1 MTWLKQLITRQR
13 IFSDLSEEIQQ
24 HLAEK
29 TEALMAAGMSREQA
43 ERAAKREFGN
53 VNRIEERGREAWMWP
68 LAESLC
74 ADAKFSIR
82 QLRKNYGFALTAI
95 LTLALGIGATTAIFS
110 LVNTV
115 LLRPLPFPEQDRLM
129 WLSQQD
135 HSLPGV
141 APESLSYPDYFDWRA
156 QNHTFSGMASY
167 TGSGVTLESEGET
180 QRLDA
185 ETVSANFFQTL
196 GAAPMLGRDFRWED
210 EKPGNRTVMLSYALW
225 QSNFG
230 SSKEIVGRT
239 IHMDDRAYTVAGV
252 MPKEFQFPL
261 GSPGPALWKSIAD
274 DAEGKD
280 PQTAQRGF
288 DVLGVIGRLKPGVTM
303 EQAKADLSLIAGNLA
318 RQYPDNN
325 KQYSSALVEQELQH
339 ITGDTRP
346 ALRVLFGAVTLVLL
360 IVCANVAG
368 LLLARGSKRSAE
380 FALRTA
386 IGASRAAIVRQ
397 LLVESVTLSL
407 CGGAAGIALAYA
419 LIRASV
425 KLMPLDIPRMEDA
438 SIDAS
443 IVLFDLLLSLF
454 TGLLFGVLPAWRV
467 SRSSPALALR
477 DGSRSVTGGHGQNR
491 IHNGLVIA
499 QTAIGLVLLVGS
511 GLFIRSFVRI
521 LNVDPGFDPKQV
533 FTARVGVSFG
543 KLQHDQHVQ
552 FYEQLLGRVSAL
564 PGVRSASAGWP
575 LPMSGGNASISFGIE
590 GRPVAKG
597 DEPSESAGLAM
608 PGYFETMH
616 IPLVAGRTFDERDG
630 LKGAPTLLI
639 NRAFADKYFPGEN
652 PLGKHIRV
660 EEGDDV
666 FDHSMREVVGLVGDI
681 KRKGL
686 TAEAEPQFYLPF
698 AQALITN
705 PNLVVRTSG
714 DPAAV
719 QSAIRAVVREMDKS
733 VPVYQVS
740 TLEDYISK
748 SAAQPRFQ
756 TFLLTCFAG
765 IALTLAAIGLYGLLS
780 YMVVQRTLEI
790 GVRMALGAQR
800 MDVLGMIVRRGL
812 TLTLIGLGAGLA
824 ISTAMTR
831 LLSGMLYGIR
841 PTDLFTFAAMTCLL
855 LLVCIAASSI
865 PAYRAA
871 RLDPIKTLRE
881 Q

>member
-1 MTWLKQLITRQR
+1 MTWLKHLVTRRR
-13 IFSDLSEEIQQ
+13 IFNDLTEEIQQ

-29 TEALMAAGMSREQA
+29 TEALMAGGLSREDA

-53 VNRIEERGREAWMWP
+53 VTRIEERGREAWVWP
-68 LAESLC
+68 LVESLW
-74 ADAKFSIR
+74 ADTRFAFR
-82 QLRKNYGFALTAI
+82 QLSKNYGFAFTAI

-141 APESLSYPDYFDWRA
+141 VPEALSYPDYFDWRA
-156 QNHTFSGMASY
+156 QNHTFSEMASFN
-167 TGSGVTLESEGET
+167 GAGVTLESEGEA

-185 ETVSANFFQTL
+185 QTVSANFFQTL

-210 EKPGNRTVMLSYALW
+210 ERPGNRTVMLSYALW

-230 SSKEIVGRT
+230 SSKKIVGRT
-239 IHMDDRAYTVAGV
+239 IRMDDHAYMVAGV
-252 MPKEFQFPL
+252 MPKDFQFPL
-261 GSPGPALWKSIAD
+261 ENPAPALWKSIAE

-288 DVLGVIGRLKPGVTM
+288 DVLGVIGRLKPGVTV

-325 KQYSSALVEQELQH
+325 KQYTSALVEQELQH

-346 ALRVLFGAVTLVLL
+346 ALRVLFCAVTLVLL

-368 LLLARGSKRSAE
+368 LLLARGSRRSAE

-386 IGASRAAIVRQ
+386 IGASRAAIIRQ

-407 CGGAAGIALAYA
+407 CGGVAGIALAYA
-419 LIRASV
+419 LVRASV
-425 KLMPLDIPRMEDA
+425 RLIPLDIPRMEDA
-438 SIDAS
+438 SIDAG
-443 IVLFDLLLSLF
+443 IVVFDLLLSLF
-454 TGLLFGVLPAWRV
+454 TGLLFGILPAWRV
-467 SRSSPALALR
+467 SRSSPADALR
-477 DGSRSVTGGHGQNR
+477 DGSRSVAGGHGQNR
-491 IHNGLVIA
+491 VQNGLVIA
-499 QTAIGLVLLVGS
+499 QTAIGLVLLVVS

-533 FTARVGVSFG
+533 LTAKIGISRD
-543 KLQHDQHVQ
+543 KLSHNVQ
-552 FYEQLLGRVSAL
+552 FYEQLLARVSAL

-575 LPMSGGNASISFGIE
+575 LPMSNGNASVSLAIE
-590 GRPVAKG
+590 GRPMAKG
-597 DEPSESAGLAM
+597 DEPSESLGLAM
-608 PGYFETMH
+608 PGYFETMR
-616 IPLVAGRTFDERDG
+616 IPLVAGRLFDERDG
-630 LKGAPTLLI
+630 VKGAPTILI
-639 NRAFADKYFPGEN
+639 DRTFANRYFPGEN
-652 PLGKHIRV
+652 PIGKHIRV

-666 FDHSMREVVGLVGDI
+666 FDHSMREVVGVVGDI

-686 TAEAEPQFYLPF
+686 TAEAEPQYYLPF
-698 AQALITN
+698 AQAVITN
-705 PNLVVRTSG
+705 PPLVVRTSG
-714 DPAAV
+714 DAAAV
-719 QSAIRAVVREMDKS
+719 QAAIRGVVREIDKS
-733 VPVYQVS
+733 VPVYQAS

-748 SAAQPRFQ
+748 STAQPRFQ
-756 TFLLTCFAG
+756 TFLLTGFAG
-765 IALTLAAIGLYGLLS
+765 MALILATIGLYGLLS

-790 GVRMALGAQR
+790 GLRMALGAQR
-800 MDVLGMIVRRGL
+800 SDVLGMIVRRGL
-812 TLTLIGLGAGLA
+812 TLALIGVGVGLA
-824 ISTAMTR
+824 IAVAITR
-831 LLSGMLYGIR
+831 LISGMLYGIR
-841 PTDLFTFAAMTCLL
+841 PTDPLTFAATAGLF
-855 LLVCIAASSI
+855 LLVSIAASSL

-871 RLDPIKTLRE
+871 RMDPMKTLRE

>member
-1 MTWLKQLITRQR
+1 MTWLKHLVTRRR
-13 IFSDLSEEIQQ
+13 IFNDLTEEIQQ

-29 TEALMAAGMSREQA
+29 TEALMAGGLSREDA

-53 VNRIEERGREAWMWP
+53 VTRIEERGREAWVWP
-68 LAESLC
+68 LVEGLW
-74 ADAKFSIR
+74 ADTRFAFR
-82 QLRKNYGFALTAI
+82 QLSKNFGFAFTAI

-141 APESLSYPDYFDWRA
+141 VPEALSYPDYFDWRA
-156 QNHTFSGMASY
+156 QNHTFSEMASFN
-167 TGSGVTLESEGET
+167 GAGVTLESEGEA

-185 ETVSANFFQTL
+185 QTVSANFFQTL

-210 EKPGNRTVMLSYALW
+210 ERPGNRTVMLSYALW

-230 SSKEIVGRT
+230 SSKKIVGRT
-239 IHMDDRAYTVAGV
+239 IRMDDHAYMVAGV
-252 MPKEFQFPL
+252 MPKDFQFPL
-261 GSPGPALWKSIAD
+261 ENPAPALWKSIAE

-288 DVLGVIGRLKPGVTM
+288 DVLGVIGRLKPGVTV

-325 KQYSSALVEQELQH
+325 KQYTSALVEQELQH

-346 ALRVLFGAVTLVLL
+346 ALRVLFCAVTLVLL

-368 LLLARGSKRSAE
+368 LLLARGSRRSAE

-386 IGASRAAIVRQ
+386 IGASRAAIIRQ

-407 CGGAAGIALAYA
+407 CGGVAGIALAYA
-419 LIRASV
+419 LVRASV
-425 KLMPLDIPRMEDA
+425 RLIPLDIPRMEDA
-438 SIDAS
+438 SIDAG
-443 IVLFDLLLSLF
+443 IVVFDLLLSLF
-454 TGLLFGVLPAWRV
+454 TGLLFGILPAWRV
-467 SRSSPALALR
+467 SRSSPADALR
-477 DGSRSVTGGHGQNR
+477 DGSRSVAGGHGQNR
-491 IHNGLVIA
+491 VQNGLVIA
-499 QTAIGLVLLVGS
+499 QTAIGLVLLVVS

-533 FTARVGVSFG
+533 LTAKIGISRD
-543 KLQHDQHVQ
+543 KLSHNVQ
-552 FYEQLLGRVSAL
+552 FYEQLLARVSAL

-575 LPMSGGNASISFGIE
+575 LPMSNGNASVSFAIE
-590 GRPVAKG
+590 GRPMAKG
-597 DEPSESAGLAM
+597 DEPSESLGLAM
-608 PGYFETMH
+608 PGYFETMR
-616 IPLVAGRTFDERDG
+616 IPLVAGRLFDERDG
-630 LKGAPTLLI
+630 VKGAPTILI
-639 NRAFADKYFPGEN
+639 DRTFANRYFPGEN
-652 PLGKHIRV
+652 PIGKHIRV

-666 FDHSMREVVGLVGDI
+666 FDHSMREVVGVVGDI

-686 TAEAEPQFYLPF
+686 TAEAEPQYYLPF
-698 AQALITN
+698 AQAVITN
-705 PNLVVRTSG
+705 PPLVVRTSG
-714 DPAAV
+714 DAAAV
-719 QSAIRAVVREMDKS
+719 QAAIRGVVREIDKS
-733 VPVYQVS
+733 VPVYQAS

-748 SAAQPRFQ
+748 STAQPRFQ
-756 TFLLTCFAG
+756 TFLLTGFAG
-765 IALTLAAIGLYGLLS
+765 MALILATIGLYGLLS

-790 GVRMALGAQR
+790 GLRMALGAQR
-800 MDVLGMIVRRGL
+800 SDVLGMIVRRGL
-812 TLTLIGLGAGLA
+812 TLALIGVGVGLA
-824 ISTAMTR
+824 IAVAITR
-831 LLSGMLYGIR
+831 LISGMLYGIR
-841 PTDLFTFAAMTCLL
+841 PTDPLTFAATAGLF
-855 LLVCIAASSI
+855 LLVSIAASSL

-871 RLDPIKTLRE
+871 RMDPMKTLRE

>member
-1 MTWLKQLITRQR
+1 MTWLKHLVTRRR
-13 IFSDLSEEIQQ
+13 IFNDLTEEIQQ

-29 TEALMAAGMSREQA
+29 TEALMAGGLSREDA

-53 VNRIEERGREAWMWP
+53 VTRIEERGREAWVWP
-68 LAESLC
+68 LVESLW
-74 ADAKFSIR
+74 ADTRFAFR
-82 QLRKNYGFALTAI
+82 QLSKNFGFAFTAI

-141 APESLSYPDYFDWRA
+141 VPEALSYPDYFDWRA
-156 QNHTFSGMASY
+156 QNHTFSEMASFN
-167 TGSGVTLESEGET
+167 GAGVTLESEGEA

-185 ETVSANFFQTL
+185 QTVSANFFQTL

-210 EKPGNRTVMLSYALW
+210 ERPGNRTVMLSYALW

-230 SSKEIVGRT
+230 SSKKIVGRT
-239 IHMDDRAYTVAGV
+239 IRMDDHAYMVAGV
-252 MPKEFQFPL
+252 MPKDFQFPL
-261 GSPGPALWKSIAD
+261 ENPAPALWKSIAE

-288 DVLGVIGRLKPGVTM
+288 DVLGVIGRLKPGVTV

-325 KQYSSALVEQELQH
+325 KQYTSALVEQELQH

-346 ALRVLFGAVTLVLL
+346 ALRVLFCAVTLVLL

-368 LLLARGSKRSAE
+368 LLLARGSRRSAE

-386 IGASRAAIVRQ
+386 IGASRAAIIRQ

-407 CGGAAGIALAYA
+407 CGGVAGIALAYA
-419 LIRASV
+419 LVRASV
-425 KLMPLDIPRMEDA
+425 RLIPLDIPRMEDA
-438 SIDAS
+438 SIDAG
-443 IVLFDLLLSLF
+443 IVVFDLLLSLF
-454 TGLLFGVLPAWRV
+454 TGLLFGILPAWRV
-467 SRSSPALALR
+467 SRSSPADALR
-477 DGSRSVTGGHGQNR
+477 DGSRSVAGGHGQNR
-491 IHNGLVIA
+491 VQNGLVIA
-499 QTAIGLVLLVGS
+499 QTAIGLVLLVVS

-533 FTARVGVSFG
+533 LTAKIGISRD
-543 KLQHDQHVQ
+543 KLSHNVQ
-552 FYEQLLGRVSAL
+552 FYEQLLARVSAL

-575 LPMSGGNASISFGIE
+575 LPMSNGNASVSFAIE
-590 GRPVAKG
+590 GRPMAKG
-597 DEPSESAGLAM
+597 DEPSESLGLAM
-608 PGYFETMH
+608 PGYFETMR
-616 IPLVAGRTFDERDG
+616 IPLVAGRLFDERDG
-630 LKGAPTLLI
+630 VKGAPTILI
-639 NRAFADKYFPGEN
+639 DRTFANRYFPGEN
-652 PLGKHIRV
+652 PIGKHIRV

-666 FDHSMREVVGLVGDI
+666 FDHSMREVVGVVGDI

-686 TAEAEPQFYLPF
+686 TAEAEPQYYLPF
-698 AQALITN
+698 AQAVITN
-705 PNLVVRTSG
+705 PPLVVRTSG
-714 DPAAV
+714 DAAAV
-719 QSAIRAVVREMDKS
+719 QAAIRGVVREIDKS
-733 VPVYQVS
+733 VPVYQAS

-748 SAAQPRFQ
+748 STAQPRFQ
-756 TFLLTCFAG
+756 TFLLTGFAG
-765 IALTLAAIGLYGLLS
+765 MALILATIGLYGLLS

-790 GVRMALGAQR
+790 GLRMALGAQR
-800 MDVLGMIVRRGL
+800 SDVLGMIVRRGL
-812 TLTLIGLGAGLA
+812 TLALIGVGVGLA
-824 ISTAMTR
+824 IAVAITR
-831 LLSGMLYGIR
+831 LISGMLYGIR
-841 PTDLFTFAAMTCLL
+841 PTDPLTFAATAGLF
-855 LLVCIAASSI
+855 LLVSIAASSL

-871 RLDPIKTLRE
+871 RMDPMKTLRE